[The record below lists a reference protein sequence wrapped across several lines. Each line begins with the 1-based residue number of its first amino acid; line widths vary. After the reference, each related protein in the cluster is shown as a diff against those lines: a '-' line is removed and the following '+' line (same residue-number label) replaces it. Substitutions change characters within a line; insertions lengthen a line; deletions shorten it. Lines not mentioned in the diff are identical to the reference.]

1 MQAPLWALQ
10 QGSTPAALLLGE
22 GLWRWRLYEYRHF
35 NQHSVV
41 DEMIRQTIYF
51 LSVNANERPFQVE
64 LPKYIWSDQEAITLN
79 AYLLNAN
86 NEQVNGPEAKIIIT
100 DSAGRKYN
108 FNFERSGSA
117 YKINVGI
124 LAGGSYSYTAQT
136 TYNGKT
142 YSATGSFVVESIP
155 LELMETGADHA
166 LLYSLAQ
173 KYNGSMVSG
182 KNIGALY
189 DSISNNQDIKPLIE
203 TNTEVAPLVNWKWY
217 FFVILIFAVAEWL
230 LRKYWMAQ

>member
-1 MQAPLWALQ
+1 
-10 QGSTPAALLLGE
+10 
-22 GLWRWRLYEYRHF
+22 
-35 NQHSVV
+35 
-41 DEMIRQTIYF
+41 
-51 LSVNANERPFQVE
+51 
-64 LPKYIWSDQEAITLN
+64 
-79 AYLLNAN
+79 
-86 NEQVNGPEAKIIIT
+86 
-100 DSAGRKYN
+100 
-108 FNFERSGSA
+108 
-117 YKINVGI
+117 
-124 LAGGSYSYTAQT
+124 
-136 TYNGKT
+136 
-142 YSATGSFVVESIP
+142 
-155 LELMETGADHA
+155 METGADHA